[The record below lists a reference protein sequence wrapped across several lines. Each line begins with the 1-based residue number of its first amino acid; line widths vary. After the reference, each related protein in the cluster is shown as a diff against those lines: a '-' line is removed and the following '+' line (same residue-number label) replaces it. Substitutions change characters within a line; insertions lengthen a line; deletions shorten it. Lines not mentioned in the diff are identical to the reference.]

1 MPQKDQ
7 YFSTSLEKGL
17 NVLWLFDEQNRSLT
31 QTQISQILG
40 LNMTSTYRYVN
51 TLVKL
56 GYLEKDD
63 KTKELR
69 LGARSLAL
77 GSKITRSVDKLHMVK
92 RLVDRVHDQHNIT
105 IDVGFAIDE
114 SMVRVYHREAEETLI
129 YRLPAVAKSAM
140 HNTSVGKAY
149 LSTLPAEDLKH
160 LLDRMDLV
168 SRTPHTI
175 VDRETLLVEIEK
187 VRACGYSMSVEEYLT
202 GLITIG
208 APLFSGSDGQG
219 VGAVSFDFSTLEHD
233 AATIEKKYTRLIVE
247 LARELSE
254 ILQGNKPVVG

>member
-17 NVLWLFDEQNRSLT
+17 KVLWLFDEQTRSLT
-31 QTQISQILG
+31 QTEISRILG

-56 GYLEKDD
+56 GYLEKDE
-63 KTKELR
+63 KSKELR
-69 LGARSLAL
+69 LGVRSLAL
-77 GSKITRSVDKLHMVK
+77 GSKITRSVDELHMIK
-92 RLVDRVHDQHNIT
+92 GLVDRIHDRYNIT
-105 IDVGFAIDE
+105 IDVGFALDN

-140 HNTSVGKAY
+140 HNTSVGKAF
-149 LSTLPAEDLKH
+149 LSTLPPDELDR
-160 LLDRMDLV
+160 LLDGMELIN
-168 SRTPHTI
+168 RTPHTI
-175 VDRETLLVEIEK
+175 VNKNELLAEIGK
-187 VRACGYSMSVEEYLT
+187 VRQRGYSLSVEEYLA

-208 APLFSGSDGQG
+208 APLYSGTHGKG

-233 AATIEKKYTRLIVE
+233 AEAVEKKYAGLIVE
-247 LARELSE
+247 LARQLSE
-254 ILQGNKPVVG
+254 VLQGDGSVR